1 MGFTCFCVGYCR
13 GCVFREFFCG
23 FGGGGGVLLVCGWGG
38 AVGCGW
44 FMGFLG
50 LVCCLVLVYVTWFV
64 GLSVRFFVFRGP
76 FWVSLG
82 LLSVKGA
89 SVQLF
94 SFTPSGMRVF
104 SFLFILHL
112 RLCVL
117 GRVLSCLIDRLG
129 M

>member
-1 MGFTCFCVGYCR
+1 MGFTCFCVGCCR

-23 FGGGGGVLLVCGWGG
+23 FGVGSSRFWGG

-44 FMGFLG
+44 LLGFLG
-50 LVCCLVLVYVTWFV
+50 LVCCLVSVGVTWFV
-64 GLSVRFFVFRGP
+64 GLSVRFFVFRGL

-94 SFTPSGMRVF
+94 SFTTPGVRVF
-104 SFLFILHL
+104 SAA
-112 RLCVL
+112 
-117 GRVLSCLIDRLG
+117 
-129 M
+129 